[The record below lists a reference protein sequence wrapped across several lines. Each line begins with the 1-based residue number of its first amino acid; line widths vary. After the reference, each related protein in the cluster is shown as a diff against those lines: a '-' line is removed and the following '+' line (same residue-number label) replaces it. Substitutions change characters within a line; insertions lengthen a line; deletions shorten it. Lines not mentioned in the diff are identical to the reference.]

1 MLRSWFPSDSDLGSR
16 SAEKQPTMPR
26 IPVFKLGQTSQETE
40 PLQLARYTPSL
51 SLEGLQLGI
60 DNLRHDVH
68 LSPRFVE
75 QARLHIARL
84 IARFGDVEGL
94 LGVDT
99 PDVAQT
105 NFFTGTL
112 RAQKTRIRT
121 GPSELKPLLAEIHVA
136 ALNRAKAA
144 ENLAVDMLARVA
156 IIKFLRIELNGQFAQ
171 ILERCRMMLKNYEGV
186 RQGKAMEHRD
196 RVATFQVAKK
206 IVLRKTGQELFRTMR
221 EVEKE
226 TLAKMRRSLFGDRGE
241 AAYRLLLNPLMFTE
255 DGRDTYLNAEHY
267 VLLGNFD
274 RDPDR
279 FSNVRRVACKFLQSF
294 AMAPDI
300 DQETVLD
307 SWLNVPE
314 NAEELVGAGSPEDST
329 QNVRAQK
336 TRLGLWVELLQHENL
351 MDYVVASYEVVP
363 LLAEYSPRIN
373 AQQLKHSLISK
384 EERERVG
391 KLIQEHGKLST
402 DSLNAAMARV
412 SNCKGAERAKIA
424 GRFLRDFMRYHRDL
438 RRLEALNGS
447 LDSVNLIGNDKL
459 RELSAMNGTL
469 YEFFLPEEQKQ
480 AEEKVLRHV
489 VLKADVRDSSRLTR
503 SLLERGMNPASYFS
517 LNFYDPVNKLLAKY
531 GARKVFLEGDA
542 IILALLE
549 REGEAG
555 LSVSRACVLAREII
569 EIVRGYNQLLGGA
582 GLPTLELGIGISFQD
597 SAPMYLMDG
606 EQRIMISD
614 ALNESDRLSSCKK
627 RVRAQIERMESPF
640 NVYAFQTVSDAEA
653 AENVD
658 DFILPYNVNGIR
670 ISEAAFR
677 RLQQEISTEPCKLE
691 LPQLWG
697 TEAYLLYSALVPVG
711 NDIFRKIVVRGS
723 RIAEIDLSNFSL
735 QRWTDRWY
743 YEVCANPAIYAAIEG
758 KAAAGK

>member
-1 MLRSWFPSDSDLGSR
+1 
-16 SAEKQPTMPR
+16 MPR
-26 IPVFKLGQTSQETE
+26 IPVFKLGQTSQEME
-40 PLQLARYTPSL
+40 PPQLARYTPSL

-84 IARFGDVEGL
+84 IVRFGNVEGL
-94 LGVDT
+94 LAVETD
-99 PDVAQT
+99 DIAQP
-105 NFFTGTL
+105 NPFIGS
-112 RAQKTRIRT
+112 RVAQKTRPKT

-136 ALNRAKAA
+136 ALNRAKAT

-171 ILERCRMMLKNYEGV
+171 VLERCRMMLKNYEGV
-186 RQGKAMEHRD
+186 RQGKALEHRE

-221 EVEKE
+221 EMDKE
-226 TLAKMRRSLFGDRGE
+226 TLARMRRSFFGNRGE
-241 AAYRLLLNPLMFTE
+241 AEYKLLLNPLMFTE

-279 FSNVRRVACKFLQSF
+279 FSNVRRIACKFLHSC
-294 AMAPDI
+294 ATGPDV
-300 DQETVLD
+300 DQEAILD

-314 NAEELVGAGSPEDST
+314 NAEELVGAGSPEDSA
-329 QNVRAQK
+329 QNARAQK
-336 TRLGLWVELLQHENL
+336 TRLAVWLELLQHENV

-373 AQQLKHSLISK
+373 AQQLKNSLISR
-384 EERERVG
+384 EERERVE
-391 KLIQEHGKLST
+391 KLALDHGKIST

-412 SNCKGAERAKIA
+412 SNCRGAERAKVA
-424 GRFLRDFMRYHRDL
+424 GRFLQDFMRYHRDL
-438 RRLEALNGS
+438 RRLETLNGAM
-447 LDSVNLIGNDKL
+447 DSVNLIGNDKM

-469 YEFFLPEEQKQ
+469 YEFFLTEEQKQ

-542 IILALLE
+542 IILALQD
-549 REGEAG
+549 REGDPG

-569 EIVRGYNQLLGGA
+569 EIVRGYNQLLGRA
-582 GLPTLELGIGISFQD
+582 GLPALELGIGISYQD

-627 RVRAQIERMESPF
+627 RVRTSMERMQSPF

-658 DFILPYNVNGIR
+658 DCILPYNVNGIR
-670 ISEAAFR
+670 ISDAAFR
-677 RLQQEISTEPCKLE
+677 RLQQEISIEPCRLE
-691 LPQLWG
+691 LPELWG
-697 TEAYLLYSALVPVG
+697 TEAFLLYSGLVPVS
-711 NDIFRKIVVRGS
+711 NDIFRKIVIRGS
-723 RIAEIDLSNFSL
+723 RIAQIDLSNFSL

-743 YEVCANPAIYAAIEG
+743 YEICANPAIYAAIEG